1 MPPALGDKAE
11 VIQLFKPVCGQ
22 GTCERAVRAVYGR
35 IRVEHAELH
44 MLDTGH
50 FALEDHCDEIA
61 VFVRSF
67 YDRKVR
73 GKKAA

>member
-1 MPPALGDKAE
+1 
-11 VIQLFKPVCGQ
+11 
-22 GTCERAVRAVYGR
+22 
-35 IRVEHAELH
+35 

-61 VFVRSF
+61 GFISSF
-67 YDRKVR
+67 YDKKVR